1 MAVPV
6 TPLWLPGLVMEMVEV
21 IVQENEIVPLKPAP
35 SVAVTVTEETPEVE
49 GVPVIDPVVALML
62 RPVGRPVAVQVKD

>member
-6 TPLWLPGLVMEMVEV
+6 TPLWLPGLVMATVELMDHEKV
-21 IVQENEIVPLKPAP
+21 VPPLKPAP
-35 SVAVTVTEETPEVE
+35 SVAVTVTVNTPEVD
-49 GVPVIDPVVALML
+49 GVPVIDPVVELML